1 VEASQILRVR
11 DSIVKMYSML
21 TGQSASKILTDLD
34 RLFLLCNVH
43 FHDLVAYHCHCR
55 DNYMS
60 AQEALSYGL
69 IDEIVQPNSDKIK
82 SLNAA
87 PAVMSTLLNTEPDP
101 EPRGDGS
108 FGKLVRS
115 LQDMNVWSP
124 FSHIN
129 VRSTQNIPG
138 KTR

>member
-1 VEASQILRVR
+1 
-11 DSIVKMYSML
+11 
-21 TGQSASKILTDLD
+21 
-34 RLFLLCNVH
+34 
-43 FHDLVAYHCHCR
+43 
-55 DNYMS
+55 MS

-82 SLNAA
+82 SLNAP
-87 PAVMSTLLNTEPDP
+87 PAVMSTLFNTEPDR

>member
-1 VEASQILRVR
+1 
-11 DSIVKMYSML
+11 
-21 TGQSASKILTDLD
+21 
-34 RLFLLCNVH
+34 
-43 FHDLVAYHCHCR
+43 
-55 DNYMS
+55 MS

-115 LQDMNVWSP
+115 LQDMNIWPP
-124 FSHIN
+124 FSYIN
-129 VRSTQNIPG
+129 IFSKQNIPG